1 MPALQQST
9 SVGWG
14 ITDTCKPVAA
24 SLFLPARHDFR
35 LLWTSDVECI
45 IGWWIM
51 TTKVTYGS
59 NGGEQQRQTA
69 TSTLWEDKEAG
80 KECAE

>member
-1 MPALQQST
+1 
-9 SVGWG
+9 
-14 ITDTCKPVAA
+14 
-24 SLFLPARHDFR
+24 
-35 LLWTSDVECI
+35 
-45 IGWWIM
+45 M

-80 KECAE
+80 KSVLSERWESAGIDVTIPCSLQLF